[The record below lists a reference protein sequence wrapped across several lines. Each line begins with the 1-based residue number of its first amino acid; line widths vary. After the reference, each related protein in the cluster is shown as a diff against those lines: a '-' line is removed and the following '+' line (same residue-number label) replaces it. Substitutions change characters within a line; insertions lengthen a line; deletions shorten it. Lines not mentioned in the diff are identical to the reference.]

1 MENKTLK
8 RYLELYE
15 NDEITNHQMLILSTT
30 VINKRDENIESLLS
44 TSRKEMLREFELD
57 GDITNEEI
65 IKLGMSIINLMKD

>member
-30 VINKRDENIESLLS
+30 VINKRDENKDILLS
-44 TSRKEMLREFELD
+44 TSRQEMLKELELD

-65 IKLGMSIINLMKD
+65 IKLGMSIINLMED

>member
-15 NDEITNHQMLILSTT
+15 NDEITNHQMLIFSTT

-44 TSRKEMLREFELD
+44 TSRQEMLREFELD
-57 GDITNEEI
+57 SDITNEEI

>member
-30 VINKRDENIESLLS
+30 VINKRDKNKDNLLS
-44 TSRKEMLREFELD
+44 TSRQEMLKEFELD

-65 IKLGMSIINLMKD
+65 IKLGMSIINLMED

>member
-44 TSRKEMLREFELD
+44 TSRQEMLREFELD